1 MALSTLADTLR
12 SQNTQL
18 VNINDGI
25 SNIDASFSKWFVAQ
39 EQARLED
46 LERQRENAAAS
57 GGGGSAGGATGSGG
71 SGGGGGRAGGMFAGM
86 GAALGLGRLSGG
98 LAKAGI
104 FGLTQ
109 MMSETLGNAVAE
121 MTGDNDLGAA
131 AANAAKFGGIGA
143 LFGKKFAVLGAVAGA
158 FATPENVEM
167 LGEIG
172 ETLGERGKEITDAL
186 AGLNI
191 ALPSLSDVYK
201 TIADGS
207 NEILQGV
214 NSLLKGDV
222 QGMADNVTGFAA
234 VGGIANA
241 ANLKLNKKLA
251 AGKPPTPTN
260 PASAMTKQE
269 RIAANNKTASG
280 LSQKKLDALKKQG
293 ITVDKG
299 GLKKNGKFMSADKM
313 DEALKSVKAP
323 TSGQAKGLS
332 AAMAKYKNFGK
343 FMKLPIV
350 GQLASV
356 GTIGLVLANDDLS
369 NKEKAA
375 EIAGALGGIGG
386 GTLGALAGATLGT
399 AFLGPLGT
407 AAGGLVGGILGG
419 FSGDYLAQ
427 NIAEWM
433 IGGGSEII
441 DTMKDITGMGSG
453 GASSTAS
460 SSSGGLTGAPPAI
473 KMPTA
478 TGAQIKDG
486 TTQSQAL
493 AGLGGGTTVVAPSSS
508 NVSNSSSTTSLVS
521 GPVMSYDSYDPLS
534 GTRTA

>member
-1 MALSTLADTLR
+1 MALSTLADTLK

-18 VNINDGI
+18 VNISEGI
-25 SNIDASFSKWFVAQ
+25 GNIDASFSKWFVAQ

-46 LERQRENAAAS
+46 LERERDAAS
-57 GGGGSAGGATGSGG
+57 KTGASGSGTPG
-71 SGGGGGRAGGMFAGM
+71 GVGGRSGGGGGGLGGMFSKM
-86 GAALGLGRLSGG
+86 GAALGLGKMSGG

-109 MMSETLGNAVAE
+109 MMSETLGNAVTE

-143 LFGKKFAVLGAVAGA
+143 LFGKRFAVLGAVAGA
-158 FATPENVEM
+158 FATPENIEM

-172 ETLGERGKEITDAL
+172 DTLGQKGKEVKDAI
-186 AGLNI
+186 AGLGI

-201 TIADGS
+201 TLADGS
-207 NEILQGV
+207 HEILSGI
-214 NSLLKGDV
+214 NSLLNADL
-222 QGMADNVTGFAA
+222 QGMSENVTGFAA

-241 ANLKLNKKLA
+241 ANLRRNA
-251 AGKPPTPTN
+251 AKPTTPTN
-260 PASAMTKQE
+260 PASSMTKQE

-280 LSQKKLDALKKQG
+280 LSNKKLDALAKKG

-299 GLKKNGKFMSADKM
+299 GMKQNGKFMTADKM

-323 TSGQAKGLS
+323 TSSQAKGLA
-332 AAMAKYKNFGK
+332 AAMAKYKNFAK

-356 GTIGLVLANDDLS
+356 GTIGLVLANDELS

-375 EIAGALGGIGG
+375 QIAGALGGIGG
-386 GTLGALAGATLGT
+386 GTLGALAGATLGS
-399 AFLGPLGT
+399 AVPGVGT
-407 AAGGLVGGILGG
+407 LAGGLVGGILGG

-433 IGGGSEII
+433 IGGGSELI
-441 DTMKDITGMGSG
+441 DTMKEITGMSSG
-453 GASSTAS
+453 GTSA
-460 SSSGGLTGAPPAI
+460 SSSGGAPSALPPL
-473 KMPTA
+473 KMPAA

-493 AGLGGGTTVVAPSSS
+493 AGLGGQGSTLFAPQSS
-508 NVSNSSSTTSLVS
+508 NVSNSSNNTSLVS
-521 GPVMSYDSYDPLS
+521 RPDISWDSYDPLA
-534 GTRTA
+534 GTRT

>member
-46 LERQRENAAAS
+46 LEREREKSTAS
-57 GGGGSAGGATGSGG
+57 GSGGSAGGATGSGG
-71 SGGGGGRAGGMFAGM
+71 SGGGRGRSGGMFAGM
-86 GAALGLGRLSGG
+86 GAALGLSRMSGG

-109 MMSETLGNAVAE
+109 MMSETLGSAITE
-121 MTGDNDLGAA
+121 MTGDSELGAA
-131 AANAAKFGGIGA
+131 GANAAKFGGIGA

-158 FATPENVEM
+158 FATPENIEM

-172 ETLGERGKEITDAL
+172 DTLGEKGKQVTEAI
-186 AGLNI
+186 AGLGI
-191 ALPSLSDVYK
+191 ALPKLSDVYK
-201 TIADGS
+201 TLADGS
-207 NEILQGV
+207 NEILSGI

-222 QGMADNVTGFAA
+222 QGMAENVTGFAA
-234 VGGIANA
+234 AGGIANA
-241 ANLKLNKKLA
+241 ANIKLNKKLDA
-251 AGKPPTPTN
+251 KRPTPTN
-260 PASAMTKQE
+260 PASSMTKQE
-269 RIAANNKTASG
+269 RIAQNNKTASG
-280 LSQKKLDALKKQG
+280 LSKKKLDALAKKG
-293 ITVDKG
+293 ITVDNG
-299 GLKKNGKFMSADKM
+299 GMKQNGKFMSADKM
-313 DEALKSVKAP
+313 DDALKSVKAP
-323 TSGQAKGLS
+323 SSGQAKGLS
-332 AAMAKYKNFGK
+332 AALAKYKNFGK

-369 NKEKAA
+369 TSEKAA

-399 AFLGPLGT
+399 AVGGPFGT
-407 AAGGLVGGILGG
+407 VAGGLVGGILGG
-419 FSGDYLAQ
+419 FSGDYLAK

-433 IGGGSEII
+433 IDGGSELI
-441 DTMKDITGMGSG
+441 DTMKDITGMGGG
-453 GASSTAS
+453 GASAVSGG
-460 SSSGGLTGAPPAI
+460 SGGLTGAPPAM

-508 NVSNSSSTTSLVS
+508 NVSNSSSNTSLVS
-521 GPVMSYDSYDPLS
+521 GALTSADSYDQLS

>member
-109 MMSETLGNAVAE
+109 MMSETLGNAVTE

-143 LFGKKFAVLGAVAGA
+143 LFGKRFAVLGAVAGA
-158 FATPENVEM
+158 FATPENKKM

-172 ETLGERGKEITDAL
+172 ESLGKRGKDIKDAL

-201 TIADGS
+201 TLADTS
-207 NEILQGV
+207 NEILSGV
-214 NSLLKGDV
+214 NSMLKGDV
-222 QGMADNVTGFAA
+222 QGMAENVTGFAA
-234 VGGIANA
+234 VGGMANA

-280 LSQKKLDALKKQG
+280 LSKKKLAALKKQG

-299 GLKKNGKFMSADKM
+299 GMKQNGKFMSADKM
-313 DEALKSVKAP
+313 DDALKSVKAP
-323 TSGQAKGLS
+323 SSGQAKGLG
-332 AAMAKYKNFGK
+332 AALAKYKNFGK

-356 GTIGLVLANDDLS
+356 GTIGLVLANDKLS

-386 GTLGALAGATLGT
+386 GTLGAIAGATIGT
-399 AFLGPLGT
+399 AVPLVGT
-407 AAGGLVGGILGG
+407 LAGGLVGGILGG
-419 FSGDYLAQ
+419 FSGDYLAK
-427 NIAEWM
+427 NIAEW
-433 IGGGSEII
+433 IINGGSELI
-441 DTMKDITGMGSG
+441 DTMEEITGMGGG
-453 GASSTAS
+453 GASSIP
-460 SSSGGLTGAPPAI
+460 SSSGGLTSAPPPM

-493 AGLGGGTTVVAPSSS
+493 AGLGGGGTTVVAPSSS
-508 NVSNSSSTTSLVS
+508 NVSNSSNNTSLVS
-521 GPVMSYDSYDPLS
+521 GALTSADSYDQLS

>member
-1 MALSTLADTLR
+1 MALSTLADTLK

-18 VNINDGI
+18 VNISEGI
-25 SNIDASFSKWFVAQ
+25 GNIDASFSKWFVAQ

-46 LERQRENAAAS
+46 LERERDAAS
-57 GGGGSAGGATGSGG
+57 KTGASGSGTPG
-71 SGGGGGRAGGMFAGM
+71 GVGGRSGGGGGGVGGMFSKM
-86 GAALGLGRLSGG
+86 GAALGLGRMSGG

-109 MMSETLGNAVAE
+109 MMSETLGNAITE

-143 LFGKKFAVLGAVAGA
+143 LFGKRFAVLGAVAGA
-158 FATPENVEM
+158 FATPENIEM

-172 ETLGERGKEITDAL
+172 DTLGKKGKEVKDAL

-201 TIADGS
+201 TLADGS
-207 NEILQGV
+207 NEILSGI

-222 QGMADNVTGFAA
+222 QGMAENVTGFAA
-234 VGGIANA
+234 IGGIANA
-241 ANLKLNKKLA
+241 ANLKRNA
-251 AGKPPTPTN
+251 AKPTTPTN
-260 PASAMTKQE
+260 PASSMTKQE

-280 LSQKKLDALKKQG
+280 LSNKKLDALAKKG

-299 GLKKNGKFMSADKM
+299 GMKQNGKFMSADKM
-313 DEALKSVKAP
+313 DDALKSVKAP
-323 TSGQAKGLS
+323 TSGQAKGLA

-356 GTIGLVLANDDLS
+356 GTIGLVLANDELS

-399 AFLGPLGT
+399 FVGGPFGT

-433 IGGGSEII
+433 IGGGSELI
-441 DTMKDITGMGSG
+441 DTMKDITGMSSG
-453 GASSTAS
+453 GTST
-460 SSSGGLTGAPPAI
+460 SSSGGAPSTLPPI
-473 KMPTA
+473 KVPTA

-493 AGLGGGTTVVAPSSS
+493 AGLGGQGSTLFAPQSS
-508 NVSNSSSTTSLVS
+508 NVSNSSNNTSLVS
-521 GPVMSYDSYDPLS
+521 RPDISWDSYDPLS
-534 GTRTA
+534 GTRT

>member
-1 MALSTLADTLR
+1 VHCSERD
-12 SQNTQL
+12 SQYWVQ
-18 VNINDGI
+18 
-25 SNIDASFSKWFVAQ
+25 
-39 EQARLED
+39 
-46 LERQRENAAAS
+46 
-57 GGGGSAGGATGSGG
+57 
-71 SGGGGGRAGGMFAGM
+71 
-86 GAALGLGRLSGG
+86 
-98 LAKAGI
+98 
-104 FGLTQ
+104 
-109 MMSETLGNAVAE
+109 
-121 MTGDNDLGAA
+121 
-131 AANAAKFGGIGA
+131 
-143 LFGKKFAVLGAVAGA
+143 VAGA
-158 FATPENVEM
+158 FATPENIEM

-172 ETLGERGKEITDAL
+172 DTLGQRGKEVKDAL

-201 TIADGS
+201 TLADGS
-207 NEILQGV
+207 HEILSGV

-222 QGMADNVTGFAA
+222 QGMAENVTGFAA

-241 ANLKLNKKLA
+241 ANLKLNKKLN

-260 PASAMTKQE
+260 PASSMTKQE
-269 RIAANNKTASG
+269 RITANNKTASN
-280 LSQKKLDALKKQG
+280 LSKKKLKALADKG

-299 GLKKNGKFMSADKM
+299 GMKQNGKFMSADKM
-313 DEALKSVKAP
+313 DDALKSVKAP
-323 TSGQAKGLS
+323 TSGQAKGLA

-369 NKEKAA
+369 ASEKAA

-399 AFLGPLGT
+399 TVGGPFGT
-407 AAGGLVGGILGG
+407 VAGGLVGGILGG
-419 FSGDYLAQ
+419 FSGDYLAK

-433 IGGGSEII
+433 IGGGGELI
-441 DTMKDITGMGSG
+441 DTMKEITTMGGG
-453 GASSTAS
+453 GAATAVGG
-460 SSSGGLTGAPPAI
+460 SSGVTGAPPAM

-493 AGLGGGTTVVAPSSS
+493 AGLGGGGTTVVAPSSS
-508 NVSNSSSTTSLVS
+508 NVSNTSSNTSLVS
-521 GPVMSYDSYDPLS
+521 GAVMSYDSYDPLS
-534 GTRTA
+534 EHQRAS

>member
-1 MALSTLADTLR
+1 MALSTLADTLK

-18 VNINDGI
+18 VNISEGI
-25 SNIDASFSKWFVAQ
+25 GNIDASFSKWFVAQ

-46 LERQRENAAAS
+46 LERERERSAAS
-57 GGGGSAGGATGSGG
+57 GSGGSAGGATGSGG
-71 SGGGGGRAGGMFAGM
+71 SGGGGRGGMFAGM
-86 GAALGLGRLSGG
+86 GAALGLGKLSGG

-109 MMSETLGNAVAE
+109 MMSETLGNAVTE

-143 LFGKKFAVLGAVAGA
+143 LFGKRFAVLGAVAGA
-158 FATPENVEM
+158 FATPENIEM

-172 ETLGERGKEITDAL
+172 DTLGQKGKEVKDAL

-201 TIADGS
+201 TLADGS
-207 NEILQGV
+207 NEILSGI

-222 QGMADNVTGFAA
+222 QGMAENVTGFAA
-234 VGGIANA
+234 IGGIANA
-241 ANLKLNKKLA
+241 ANLKRNA
-251 AGKPPTPTN
+251 AKPTTPTN
-260 PASAMTKQE
+260 PASSMTKQE
-269 RIAANNKTASG
+269 RISANNKTASG
-280 LSQKKLDALKKQG
+280 LSKKKLDALAKKG

-299 GLKKNGKFMSADKM
+299 GMKQNGKFMSADKM
-313 DEALKSVKAP
+313 DDALKSVKAP

-332 AAMAKYKNFGK
+332 AALAKYKNFGK

-356 GTIGLVLANDDLS
+356 GTIGLVLANDELS

-386 GTLGALAGATLGT
+386 GTLGALAGATIGSAVPGIGT
-399 AFLGPLGT
+399 L
-407 AAGGLVGGILGG
+407 AGGLVGGILGG
-419 FSGDYLAQ
+419 FSGDYLAK

-433 IGGGSEII
+433 IDGGSELI
-441 DTMKDITGMGSG
+441 DTMKDITGMSSGG

-460 SSSGGLTGAPPAI
+460 SSSGGSTGAPPAI
-473 KMPTA
+473 KIPAA

-486 TTQSQAL
+486 TTQSQTL
-493 AGLGGGTTVVAPSSS
+493 AGLGGNTTVVAPSSS
-508 NVSNSSSTTSLVS
+508 NVSTSNSTTSLVS
-521 GPVMSYDSYDPLS
+521 GALTSWDNYDQLS

>member
-1 MALSTLADTLR
+1 MALGTLADTLR

-46 LERQRENAAAS
+46 LERERENSAAS
-57 GGGGSAGGATGSGG
+57 GSAGSAGGATGSGG
-71 SGGGGGRAGGMFAGM
+71 SGGGGGSGGMFAGI
-86 GAALGLGRLSGG
+86 GAALGLNRISGG

-109 MMSETLGNAVAE
+109 MMSETIGNAVTE
-121 MTGDNDLGAA
+121 MTGDTEIGAA

-143 LFGKKFAVLGAVAGA
+143 LFGKRFAVLGAVAGA
-158 FATPENVEM
+158 FATPENKKM

-172 ETLGERGKEITDAL
+172 ESLGKRGKDITDAI
-186 AGLNI
+186 AGLGI

-201 TIADGS
+201 TLADTS
-207 NEILQGV
+207 NEILSGV
-214 NSLLKGDV
+214 NSMLKGDV
-222 QGMADNVTGFAA
+222 QGMAENVTGFAA
-234 VGGIANA
+234 VGGMANA

-251 AGKPPTPTN
+251 ANRPPPTN
-260 PASAMTKQE
+260 PASSMTKRE
-269 RIAANNKTASG
+269 RIIANNKTASG

-299 GLKKNGKFMSADKM
+299 GMKQNGKFMSADKM
-313 DEALKSVKAP
+313 DDALKSVKAP
-323 TSGQAKGLS
+323 SSGQAKGLAS
-332 AAMAKYKNFGK
+332 ALTKYKNFGK

-356 GTIGLVLANDDLS
+356 GTIGLVLANDKLS

-386 GTLGALAGATLGT
+386 GTLGAIAGATIGT
-399 AFLGPLGT
+399 AVPLVGT
-407 AAGGLVGGILGG
+407 LAGGLVGGILGG
-419 FSGDYLAQ
+419 FSGDYLAK
-427 NIAEWM
+427 NIAEW
-433 IGGGSEII
+433 IINGGSELI
-441 DTMKDITGMGSG
+441 DTVEEIAGMGG
-453 GASSTAS
+453 GGDAPSIS
-460 SSSGGLTGAPPAI
+460 SSSGGLTGAPPAM

-493 AGLGGGTTVVAPSSS
+493 AGLGGGGTTVVAPQSS
-508 NVSNSSSTTSLVS
+508 NVSNSSSNTSLVS
-521 GPVMSYDSYDPLS
+521 SALTSADSYDQLS

>member
-1 MALSTLADTLR
+1 MALSILADTLK
-12 SQNTQL
+12 SQNKQL
-18 VNINDGI
+18 VNISDGI

-39 EQARLED
+39 EQKRLED
-46 LERQRENAAAS
+46 LEREREAS
-57 GGGGSAGGATGSGG
+57 AKSGSSGNVGGSTGG
-71 SGGGGGRAGGMFAGM
+71 SGGGGGGGFGIGGMFASM
-86 GAALGLGRLSGG
+86 GAALGLKKMSGG

-109 MMSETLGNAVAE
+109 MMSETLGNAVSE
-121 MTGDNDLGAA
+121 MTGDSELGSA

-158 FATPENVEM
+158 FATPENIEM

-172 ETLGERGKEITDAL
+172 DTLGQRGKEVKDAL

-201 TIADGS
+201 TLAEGS
-207 NEILQGV
+207 NEILSGV

-222 QGMADNVTGFAA
+222 QGMTENVTGFAA
-234 VGGIANA
+234 AGGIANA
-241 ANLKLNKKLA
+241 ANLKLNKKLN

-260 PASAMTKQE
+260 PASSMTKQE
-269 RIAANNKTASG
+269 RITANNKTASN
-280 LSQKKLDALKKQG
+280 LSKKKLKALADKG

-299 GLKKNGKFMSADKM
+299 GMKQNGKFMSADKM
-313 DEALKSVKAP
+313 DDALKSVKAP
-323 TSGQAKGLS
+323 TSGQAKGLA

-369 NKEKAA
+369 ASEKAA

-399 AFLGPLGT
+399 TVGGPFGT
-407 AAGGLVGGILGG
+407 VAGGLLGGILGG

-433 IGGGSEII
+433 IGGGSELI
-441 DTMKDITGMGSG
+441 DTMKEITTMGG
-453 GASSTAS
+453 GGGTTGVGV
-460 SSSGGLTGAPPAI
+460 SSGVTGAPTAM

-486 TTQSQAL
+486 TTQSQACL
-493 AGLGGGTTVVAPSSS
+493 LY
-508 NVSNSSSTTSLVS
+508 TS
-521 GPVMSYDSYDPLS
+521 DAADE
-534 GTRTA
+534 